1 MLKLAGSLAV
11 KTFMFGENARSVEAV
26 LRQVIE
32 PALIEDQAE
41 RRLEVPVRLIS
52 SDIIVLATQ

>member
-11 KTFMFGENARSVEAV
+11 KTFMFGEIARGFEAV

-32 PALIEDQAE
+32 PALKEDQAE
-41 RRLEVPVRLIS
+41 RRLEVPVRIIS